1 MSVTR
6 YRNQLPCAQ
15 ISYQIHL
22 HLVTDM
28 RELVPQTATI
38 SSAPPELARPMTTE
52 TSENFRNDGALVNA
66 LTGLGVPAK
75 DKTTATKVGFNALLT
90 EADLE
95 SLYTSGIPRRYVD
108 AIGDEILRHRPTIS
122 LGGDAASDNADMLTA
137 FENFLRSTQFHFS
150 LSAVI
155 KLQRLYGGAGL
166 VLLIDDGGQPGD
178 PVELNRIRAIRG
190 YIPLSRHELIPEDVS
205 ITDYSRPSHYRITT
219 SQRITPDQTSGYV
232 NLRVHHT
239 RVARFDGLYLPWN
252 LRSRNTGWGQSV
264 LQLIWESFKRY
275 ETAMSGLESMTSD
288 SDVFVHKIP
297 GLFNRIAAG
306 NEADLRKR
314 LEANNLSRS
323 VYGGMVVDTEEEIAF
338 INRALSNIA
347 TATDP
352 FIKDLQA
359 STGWPASILM
369 GDSPGGLGK
378 EGRFEERVWASLVEQ
393 WQETYCRTPITEI
406 FTYILA
412 SREGPTRG
420 RIPESWAVDF
430 PSTFTQTEKEEAEL
444 HQLKAASDIQYIQM
458 GVLNAL
464 EVREARFGG
473 TEYSLDTKLN
483 EAVTQQIIATTDAQ
497 FQSQMAGYDAQMQAL
512 QQQPALPEG
521 GPAAPTE
528 EEPAAEG
535 GILPP
540 AEGGRGDALYADAE
554 GLRIRIT
561 HRQDNVVAGP
571 LVGPDGQRIDTSEAA
586 PLLLIGPHRTRVRR
600 LYRARFA
607 LDGALT
613 EGPYTT
619 GFNSMRA
626 AKAAVQRFFPGQ
638 NVAGLAPVPEAEADA
653 FRAYNEGY

>member
-1 MSVTR
+1 
-6 YRNQLPCAQ
+6 
-15 ISYQIHL
+15 
-22 HLVTDM
+22 
-28 RELVPQTATI
+28 
-38 SSAPPELARPMTTE
+38 MTTE

-90 EADLE
+90 EAELE

-122 LGGDAASDNADMLTA
+122 LGGDAAADNADMLTA
-137 FENFLRSTQFHFS
+137 FEQFLQSTQFHFA
-150 LSAVI
+150 LSEVI

-166 VLLIDDGGQPGD
+166 VLLIDDGGQPED

-359 STGWPASILM
+359 ATGWPSSILM
-369 GDSPGGLGK
+369 GNSPGGLGK

-393 WQETYCRTPITEI
+393 WQETYCRTPITEV

-430 PSTFTQTEKEEAEL
+430 PSIFTQTEKEQAEL

-473 TEYSLDTKLN
+473 TQYSLDTKLN
-483 EAVTQQIIATTDAQ
+483 EAVTQQIVATTDAQ
-497 FQSQMAGYDAQMQAL
+497 FQSQLAGYDAQMRAL
-512 QQQPALPEG
+512 EQPALPEG
-521 GPAAPTE
+521 EPAAPTA
-528 EEPAAEG
+528 PAAPQGEADTEA
-535 GILPP
+535 IIP
-540 AEGGRGDALYADAE
+540 RGDSVYADAE
-554 GLRIRIT
+554 GLRILIT
-561 HRQDNVVAGP
+561 HRRDNVVAGP

-586 PLLLIGPHRTRVRR
+586 PLLLIGPHRTRARK

-619 GFNSMRA
+619 GFNSLRA